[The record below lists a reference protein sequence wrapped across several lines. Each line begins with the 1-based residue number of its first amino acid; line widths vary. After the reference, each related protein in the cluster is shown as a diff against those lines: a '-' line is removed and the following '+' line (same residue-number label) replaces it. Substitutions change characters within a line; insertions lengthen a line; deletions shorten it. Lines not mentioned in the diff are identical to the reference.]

1 MAQGHQS
8 FLLKEAVPHS
18 AERYAAVG
26 QQRANYGQH
35 YGSWEPS
42 LMLIVCLLPP
52 HLCQCTTIVYSL
64 TQRPMLMPYGASV
77 VSSWRGLCP
86 LLDDAVS
93 KSDTS
98 HLPSTANG
106 NTITRGRDDCK
117 RRASGF
123 CPVC

>member
-26 QQRANYGQH
+26 QQRAGYGQH

-52 HLCQCTTIVYSL
+52 PPLPVYDYRLFAYSATYAYAL
-64 TQRPMLMPYGASV
+64 WGICRFIME
-77 VSSWRGLCP
+77 R
-86 LLDDAVS
+86 AV
-93 KSDTS
+93 
-98 HLPSTANG
+98 PPP
-106 NTITRGRDDCK
+106 R
-117 RRASGF
+117 
-123 CPVC
+123 